1 STGKPSSLLCETLD
15 TFASTRSEDQVR
27 TPHQAPTLIG
37 CWFLKI
43 GPQTHSTQTT
53 RHRFVRVAAS
63 AAEKRDYADRPA
75 SRQDPSHNF
84 F

>member
-43 GPQTHSTQTT
+43 SPLTQPCPTPPGT
-53 RHRFVRVAAS
+53 ASFASLRLQQRNEIMETFRHAVNRF
-63 AAEKRDYADRPA
+63 
-75 SRQDPSHNF
+75 
-84 F
+84 